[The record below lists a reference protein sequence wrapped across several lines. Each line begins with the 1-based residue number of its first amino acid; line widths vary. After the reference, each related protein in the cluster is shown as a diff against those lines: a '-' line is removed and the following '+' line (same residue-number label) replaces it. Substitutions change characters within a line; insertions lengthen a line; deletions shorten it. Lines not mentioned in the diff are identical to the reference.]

1 MTNYGEALP
10 SIECE
15 ESNMLET
22 LISSRTRIK
31 LLLRFFLN
39 PGTTAYLRGLADE
52 FEESTNSI
60 RLELNRFEDAG
71 MLVSESKGNKKL
83 FKANDKHPLFGDLR
97 NILMKYIGIDRV
109 IEVIIDRMGKV
120 EKMYLTGDYAK
131 GKDSG
136 IIDIVLVG
144 DIDKEYLVKMV
155 TKAEKLIDRKVR
167 FLTYDHNEWEK
178 YHFSLNGSGTEKYLL
193 LWENK

>member
-1 MTNYGEALP
+1 
-10 SIECE
+10 
-15 ESNMLET
+15 MLET

-39 PGTTAYLRGLADE
+39 PGTTAYLRGLAEE
-52 FEESTNSI
+52 FDESTNSI

-109 IEVIIDRMGKV
+109 IEVIIDRMGRV

-155 TKAEKLIDRKVR
+155 GKAEKLIDRKVR
-167 FLTYDHNEWEK
+167 FLTYDSGEWEK
-178 YHFSLNGSGTEKYLL
+178 YHYSLNGTGNEKYLL